1 MANFIVYN
9 SVTGQI
15 LRKGKAPFNDVEA
28 QAWEQDTSAV
38 ELYCADDSTQYIN
51 ITSDPLSVEDKTII
65 TYTIDVT
72 AIDADG
78 VDVAT
83 ITDLPDGCIATVNSE
98 SEQETEGVIV
108 FGTDLAGVYQILLT
122 HPLALDTILEVT
134 AA

>member
-1 MANFIVYN
+1 MIVVTYVTN
-9 SVTGQI
+9 SGQI
-15 LRKGKAPFNDVEA
+15 VDIIDSPSTF
-28 QAWEQDTSAV
+28 EQLQLNTDADNSLLQIDQRINPNNFYVDLDTFEIASKS
-38 ELYCADDSTQYIN
+38 EIS
-51 ITSDPLSVEDKTII
+51 
-65 TYTIDVT
+65 YTLDVT

-83 ITDLPDGCIATVNSE
+83 ITDLPDGCIATVNDE

-122 HPLALDTILEVT
+122 HPLALDTTLEVT

>member
-1 MANFIVYN
+1 MTGKTAFSNETGTWIMYDN
-9 SVTGQI
+9 S
-15 LRKGKAPFNDVEA
+15 AE
-28 QAWEQDTSAV
+28 V
-38 ELYCADDSTQYIN
+38 ELYPDSYVFFDGDLREGYYFDIASEELEEK
-51 ITSDPLSVEDKTII
+51 IDIP
-65 TYTIDVT
+65 YTIDVT
-72 AIDADG
+72 AINANG

>member
-1 MANFIVYN
+1 MTGKTAFSNETGTWIMYDN
-9 SVTGQI
+9 S
-15 LRKGKAPFNDVEA
+15 AE
-28 QAWEQDTSAV
+28 V
-38 ELYCADDSTQYIN
+38 ELYPDNYVFFDGDLREGYYFDIASEELEEKIDISYA
-51 ITSDPLSVEDKTII
+51 
-65 TYTIDVT
+65 IDVT

-122 HPLALDTILEVT
+122 HPLALDTTLEVT

>member
-1 MANFIVYN
+1 MKEYIAVNTTTSVILFRLDSMESDLGFQPLGANE
-9 SVTGQI
+9 I
-15 LRKGKAPFNDVEA
+15 LIENTWKITEKTHYWSGTSPVEKI
-28 QAWEQDTSAV
+28 DIPS
-38 ELYCADDSTQYIN
+38 
-51 ITSDPLSVEDKTII
+51 
-65 TYTIDVT
+65 TIDVT

-98 SEQETEGVIV
+98 SEQETEGAIV

-122 HPLALDTILEVT
+122 HPLALDTTLEVT

>member
-1 MANFIVYN
+1 MTGKTAFSNETGTWIMYDN
-9 SVTGQI
+9 S
-15 LRKGKAPFNDVEA
+15 AE
-28 QAWEQDTSAV
+28 V
-38 ELYCADDSTQYIN
+38 ELYPDNYVFFDGDLREGYYFDIASEELEEKIDI
-51 ITSDPLSVEDKTII
+51 P
-65 TYTIDVT
+65 YTIDVT

-83 ITDLPDGCIATVNSE
+83 ITDLPDGCIATVNGE

-122 HPLALDTILEVT
+122 HPLALDTTLEVT